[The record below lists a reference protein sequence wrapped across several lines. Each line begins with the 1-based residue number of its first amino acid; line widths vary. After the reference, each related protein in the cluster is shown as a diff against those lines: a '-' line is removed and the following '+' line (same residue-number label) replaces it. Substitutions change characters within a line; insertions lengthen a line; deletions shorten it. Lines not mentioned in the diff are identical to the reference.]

1 MAKEDFDTIP
11 VFYCKNCLSLK
22 IRDVKRIE
30 NSEYCDNCG
39 STEVEQTTIKE
50 WENIYKSRYGHNYLD
65 NY

>member
-50 WENIYKSRYGHNYLD
+50 WESIYKSRYGHNYLD